1 MSGTYAT
8 PHHTQSV
15 LPKVTN
21 LMLDQGIAEVGR
33 LLGFIWLGR
42 GGWGRVEEGGAGWRK
57 VGQGGGR
64 WGRVEEGGAG
74 WRKVGQR

>member
-1 MSGTYAT
+1 MCQGRT

-33 LLGFIWLGR
+33 LLGFIRLGR
-42 GGWGRVEEGGAGWRK
+42 GGRGKGGARRGRVEEGGAEVK
-57 VGQGGGR
+57 TQQGTY
-64 WGRVEEGGAG
+64 
-74 WRKVGQR
+74 KI